1 MNRRE
6 RIYNQPPTDY
16 SNIHAIKRNFMP
28 FNSLWNYARDY
39 FYKINL
45 WMNGP
50 LSDIDRDKMP
60 NEITLACRGLLK
72 LAKQDLR
79 VVAGMS
85 INIANDLRNLYL
97 GVRPYLPMI
106 TSLKNPDL

>member
-1 MNRRE
+1 
-6 RIYNQPPTDY
+6 
-16 SNIHAIKRNFMP
+16 
-28 FNSLWNYARDY
+28 
-39 FYKINL
+39 
-45 WMNGP
+45 MNGP
-50 LSDIDRDKMP
+50 LSDIDREKMP

-97 GVRPYLPMI
+97 EVRPYLPII
-106 TSLKNPDL
+106 TSLKNPDLQTRHWEIINKAREGLAIDSDLH

>member
-1 MNRRE
+1 
-6 RIYNQPPTDY
+6 
-16 SNIHAIKRNFMP
+16 MP

-50 LSDIDRDKMP
+50 LSDIDREKMP

-97 GVRPYLPMI
+97 EVRPYLPII
-106 TSLKNPDL
+106 TSLKNPDLQTRHWEIINKTREGLALDSDLH